1 MPRFKFEIGGP
12 EGVRHAGFV
21 QGQRFED
28 VFAAI
33 GGQFEATHGDYL
45 EIAVAGFPPA
55 RYTMMAQSLGGI
67 GGWHPAN
74 RQAA

>member
-1 MPRFKFEIGGP
+1 MPRFKFAIGGP

-33 GGQFEATHGDYL
+33 GGEFEASHGDFL
-45 EIAVAGFPPA
+45 EIAVPGFPPA
-55 RYTMMAQSLGGI
+55 RYTMMGQTLGGV
-67 GGWHPAN
+67 GGWQPAN

>member
-1 MPRFKFEIGGP
+1 MPRFKFTIGGP

-28 VFAAI
+28 VFAAL
-33 GGQFEATHGDYL
+33 GGEFEASHGDYL
-45 EIAVAGFPPA
+45 EIGVAGFPPA
-55 RYTMMAQSLGGI
+55 RYTMAAAIGGI
-67 GGWHPAN
+67 GGWQPAN

>member
-1 MPRFKFEIGGP
+1 MPRFKFSIGGP

-33 GGQFEATHGDYL
+33 GGEFEATHGDIL
-45 EIAVAGFPPA
+45 EIAVSGFPPA
-55 RYTMMAQSLGGI
+55 RYTMSASLGGV
-67 GGWHPAN
+67 GGWQPAN